1 MRILA
6 SVAILAALSTGA
18 GCRNYGDFIAE
29 DPVAGTVEWFCSE
42 KRDHTCVVAVDASDD
57 RRIFRIASLTKLMF
71 YPMLERLEA
80 EGRIKMDWRLVE
92 RLAKEGRSR
101 YANR

>member
-1 MRILA
+1 MRFFV
-6 SVAILAALSTGA
+6 SGVILAALSTGV

-29 DPVAGTVEWFCSE
+29 DPV
-42 KRDHTCVVAVDASDD
+42 
-57 RRIFRIASLTKLMF
+57 
-71 YPMLERLEA
+71 A

>member
-18 GCRNYGDFIAE
+18 GC
-29 DPVAGTVEWFCSE
+29 
-42 KRDHTCVVAVDASDD
+42 
-57 RRIFRIASLTKLMF
+57 RIFRIASLTKLMF

-80 EGRIKMDWRLVE
+80 EGRIKMDWQLVE